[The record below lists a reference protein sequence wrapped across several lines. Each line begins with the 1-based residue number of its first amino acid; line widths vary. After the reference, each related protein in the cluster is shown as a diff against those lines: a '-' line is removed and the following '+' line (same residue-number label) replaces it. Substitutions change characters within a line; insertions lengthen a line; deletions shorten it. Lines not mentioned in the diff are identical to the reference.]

1 MVLIGCSGNRPTASS
16 RTVRD
21 WGCRKL
27 RTVSKVAGAITS
39 RRLPPNFE
47 NSLGQVGSRT
57 TSRSDAELK
66 GCSHE
71 NPSITGFGRPERKPT
86 GDECLKTKS
95 SASAGTSH
103 AKPAL

>member
-39 RRLPPNFE
+39 RRLLPNFE
-47 NSLGQVGSRT
+47 NSLGQVGFADHVAFRRRTERLLSREPFDY
-57 TSRSDAELK
+57 RLWE
-66 GCSHE
+66 
-71 NPSITGFGRPERKPT
+71 
-86 GDECLKTKS
+86 
-95 SASAGTSH
+95 AG
-103 AKPAL
+103 A